1 MALAPT
7 PTQRLNC
14 PPRIMLPKRLPLGT
28 LNGHMACVGPERRQA
43 ALSWGPLQGLL
54 LPGTSVH
61 VAPSPPPE
69 AYPEQP
75 TQNSPASPLTSFPA
89 VASPPDTLG
98 TNLSAHLQEPI
109 KCSLGIL
116 CDHGHHCA
124 KTPPRTSTS
133 AASENYLWPSQGGC
147 NRGSKAPARTSELE
161 PHRSS

>member
-1 MALAPT
+1 MVTWPVLVLKDARQLSPGGLCRACSCLEHPS
-7 PTQRLNC
+7 
-14 PPRIMLPKRLPLGT
+14 KR
-28 LNGHMACVGPERRQA
+28 
-43 ALSWGPLQGLL
+43 
-54 LPGTSVH
+54 H